1 VKYLAARNLHQEAR
15 IVNGQDPWTLL
26 AVTKSY
32 LEQNPVDL
40 AQLPYATTPDGKRKE
55 CYLEPLRTAE
65 LERLHAKSTE
75 PTMEQYI

>member
-1 VKYLAARNLHQEAR
+1 MLQKQDPAVFDDPEQCLQAHTEAIVKYLAARNLHQEAR

-40 AQLPYATTPDGKRKE
+40 LNFLT
-55 CYLEPLRTAE
+55 L
-65 LERLHAKSTE
+65 
-75 PTMEQYI
+75 